1 MMIIWFISSVC
12 PCLLASP
19 SWLVPSSVRVW
30 ILLEVDSRPRAAST
44 NTHSAGAAWLG
55 MTNTTLDGADTVY
68 GSQYDLAVGVSF
80 LLLSILGTSLL
91 TIRR

>member
-1 MMIIWFISSVC
+1 
-12 PCLLASP
+12 
-19 SWLVPSSVRVW
+19 
-30 ILLEVDSRPRAAST
+30 
-44 NTHSAGAAWLG
+44 

-80 LLLSILGTSLL
+80 LLLSILGTSSL